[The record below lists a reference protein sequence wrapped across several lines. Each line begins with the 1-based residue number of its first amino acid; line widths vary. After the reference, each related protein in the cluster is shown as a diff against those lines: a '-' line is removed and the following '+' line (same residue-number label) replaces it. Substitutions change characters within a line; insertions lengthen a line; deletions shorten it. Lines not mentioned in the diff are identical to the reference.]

1 MGPYVLK
8 RLLWMVPTL
17 IGISLVTFVLM
28 EFAPGDR
35 VLRELEGSSEQHS
48 VSDLRVRAENR
59 RRLMIHHG
67 LIDSETGRE
76 IPWAERYWRWL
87 RNAAVFEFA
96 GSSSST
102 RFSERIAQA
111 LPVTL
116 LLNTLALCLA
126 LLVAIPLGTLVG
138 MRTGGTLDRLVSG
151 FAFLLWGVPEFL
163 LATLLVLCFGGGF
176 FSSILP
182 VVGLQS
188 DDVAQLG
195 ILEKVWDL
203 LAHLCLPVLAMT
215 IGYAVVLYRFLRESI
230 ARVSTSDF
238 VLALRGLG
246 VPESTV
252 RRRVLRNG
260 LSPVITLLGAMLPTL
275 VAGTVVVERVF
286 SLPGIGWLTVTAVGE
301 RDMPMVM
308 ALTMLVATV
317 TLVSLLLSDIVQR
330 VIDPRIEL
338 R

>member
-17 IGISLVTFVLM
+17 LGISLVTFVLM
-28 EFAPGDR
+28 EVAPGDR

-59 RRLMIHHG
+59 RRLMVHHG
-67 LIDSETGRE
+67 LIDPETGRE
-76 IPWAERYWRWL
+76 ISWAERYWRWL
-87 RNAAVFEFA
+87 RNAAVLEFA

-102 RFSERIAQA
+102 RFSERILQA

-126 LLVAIPLGTLVG
+126 LLLAVPLGSAVG
-138 MRTGGTLDRLVSG
+138 MHAGGTLDRLVSG

-163 LATLLVLCFGGGF
+163 LATLLVLGFGGGF
-176 FSSILP
+176 FSSVFP

-188 DDVAQLG
+188 DDAAQFG
-195 ILEKVWDL
+195 FFEKILDL
-203 LAHLCLPVLAMT
+203 LAHLCLPVLTMT
-215 IGYAVVLYRFLRESI
+215 VGYSVILLRFLRESI

-246 VPESTV
+246 VPERIV

-275 VAGTVVVERVF
+275 VAGTVVVEKVF
-286 SLPGIGWLTVTAVGE
+286 SIPGVGWLTVTAVGE

-308 ALTMLVATV
+308 ALTMLVALV
-317 TLVSLLLSDIVQR
+317 TLVSLLLSDILQR
-330 VIDPRIEL
+330 IVDPRIEL